1 MNDIIPPKPR
11 QQPTFSSQQ
20 PVGDSQNQ
28 PIEPS
33 SINVETE
40 SVPPQAAVA
49 EKKPRRRW
57 PWLVAVAVVVV
68 ILLGSVVAWYLNALR
83 PVDDDNKTKQVLK
96 IEPGATPQQI
106 ANELDERGLIRHQAA
121 FMIYTRL
128 ADVQGKL
135 QTGSYRLSPSDS
147 LADIVAHLSSG
158 KTDEIDITFYPG
170 ATLYDP
176 RDNTDDKKRT
186 DVYTMLRRAGFS
198 EHQVKRALE
207 KDYDHPLLADKPDE
221 ASLEGYIYG
230 DTYRFDASASAE
242 TILEHTFDVFYQ
254 RITERDLINKFKKQ
268 GMNLHQ
274 GIILASIIEREVSGR
289 VDDQKQ
295 VSQVFHLRLDK
306 DMPLGADATFQYA
319 AQQRNVPP
327 STTLDSPYNTRINN
341 GLPPGPISSPHISA
355 LEAAAEPA
363 DGDFVY
369 FVSGDDGTTH
379 FARTDE
385 EHQENTR
392 KYCTTLCQQP

>member
-11 QQPTFSSQQ
+11 PQPTVSLPE
-20 PVGDSQNQ
+20 PVIASQNQ
-28 PIEPS
+28 DMKPRPLG
-33 SINVETE
+33 VETL
-40 SVPPQAAVA
+40 SAPPEDVVNV
-49 EKKPRRRW
+49 KKPRRRW
-57 PWLVAVAVVVV
+57 PWLISAGV
-68 ILLGSVVAWYLNALR
+68 IAIALLGGAVAWYLTALR
-83 PVDDDNKTKQVLK
+83 PVDSDDNTKQVLK

-106 ANELDERGLIRHQAA
+106 ASELDERQLIRHHAA

-128 ADVQGKL
+128 AGVQGKL

-147 LADIVAHLSSG
+147 LPEIVSHLSSG
-158 KTDEIDITFYPG
+158 KTDEINITFYPG

-176 RDNTDDKKRT
+176 RDNIDDKKRT

-198 EHQVKRALE
+198 DQQVRHALE
-207 KDYDHPLLADKPDE
+207 KNYDHPLLADKPAG
-221 ASLEGYIYG
+221 ASLEGYVYG

-242 TILEHTFDVFYQ
+242 TILEHTFDIFYQ
-254 RITERDLINKFKKQ
+254 RITERDLIKKFKDQ
-268 GMNLHQ
+268 GMSLHQ

-289 VDDQKQ
+289 ENDQKQ

-306 DMPLGADATFQYA
+306 DMPLGADATFQYV

-327 STTLDSPYNTRINN
+327 STTLDSPYNTRINK

-355 LEAAAEPA
+355 LQAAAEPA
-363 DGDFVY
+363 EGDFVY

-379 FARTDE
+379 FARTND